1 MTISAD
7 GSGAGAALVEPNE
20 LAGSLSSM
28 STTETSAGT
37 ASAPSESTAPTPTH
51 DRGTPERAEL
61 IRLARRVDLL
71 EDDRPSHTVLSPI
84 DGEPLGL
91 MPIGT
96 TDDVTAAITGARRA
110 QRMWAET
117 STKDR
122 ARILADYADLVLD
135 HREELCDLIQ
145 LENGKSR
152 AWAFEEVADTTITAR
167 YYAKTG
173 PKLLAE
179 TGRASAFPGLI
190 RTVERHVPKGV
201 VGIISPWN
209 YPLSLAVGDALAALM
224 AGNGVVIKPDSQTPY
239 TALRAVELLEEA
251 GLPKGL
257 MRVVTGQG
265 RVVGTAIIE
274 SADYVMFTG
283 STETGKS
290 IATQSAARLVDF
302 SAELGGKN
310 AMVVTDDID
319 VERAAK
325 VATIACFANG
335 GQLCI
340 AIERI
345 YVLAEVAEQFTKAF
359 AAATRALRLGSE
371 VGYGPEM
378 GPLASADQL
387 DKMRE
392 HVTDAVSKGAT
403 VVAGG
408 DARPELAPWFHEP
421 TILTDVPASAA
432 VYREETFGPLVSI
445 YPVANVDEAIAAAND
460 TEYGLNASVL
470 CRDASRGRAIAR
482 RLRAGTVNVND
493 GYAAAWSSLD
503 APMGGMGASGVGRR
517 HGSVG
522 LLKYTESQ
530 NISTRSPL
538 LDLVQRP
545 SNPREYAERL
555 SAALRL
561 QKYLP
566 F

>member
-152 AWAFEEVADTTITAR
+152 AWAFEEVVDTTITAR

-257 MRVVTGQG
+257 MRVDTGQG

-545 SNPREYAERL
+545 SNPKEYAERL

>member
-1 MTISAD
+1 MT
-7 GSGAGAALVEPNE
+7 
-20 LAGSLSSM
+20 
-28 STTETSAGT
+28 TTEPHTAGT
-37 ASAPSESTAPTPTH
+37 TTPKGPTPTTGA
-51 DRGTPERAEL
+51 RQGSAPERPEL
-61 IRLARRVDLL
+61 NRLARRVDLL
-71 EDDRPSHTVLSPI
+71 DDDRPQHTVMSPI
-84 DGEPLGL
+84 DGSALGL

-96 TDDVTAAITGARRA
+96 VDDVTAALAGARRA

-117 STKDR
+117 STKER
-122 ARILADYADLVLD
+122 AAILADYADLVLD

-167 YYAKTG
+167 YYAKKG
-173 PKLLAE
+173 PRLLAE
-179 TGRASAFPGLI
+179 TKRASAFPGLI
-190 RTVERHVPKGV
+190 TTIERRVPKGV

-445 YPVANVDEAIAAAND
+445 YPVANVDETIAAAND

-545 SNPREYAERL
+545 SNPKEYAERL

>member
-1 MTISAD
+1 
-7 GSGAGAALVEPNE
+7 
-20 LAGSLSSM
+20 M

-37 ASAPSESTAPTPTH
+37 ASAPSESTAPTPTQ

-61 IRLARRVDLL
+61 SRLARRVDLW
-71 EDDRPSHTVLSPI
+71 EDERPAHTVLSPI

-545 SNPREYAERL
+545 SNPKEYAERL

>member
-1 MTISAD
+1 
-7 GSGAGAALVEPNE
+7 
-20 LAGSLSSM
+20 M
-28 STTETSAGT
+28 STTETSQQAAT
-37 ASAPSESTAPTPTH
+37 ASSERTATEPQTG
-51 DRGTPERAEL
+51 RGAPERAEL
-61 IRLARRVDLL
+61 NRLARRVDLL
-71 EDDRPSHTVLSPI
+71 EDDRPCHTVLSPI
-84 DGEPLGL
+84 DGKPLGL
-91 MPIGT
+91 VAIGT
-96 TDDVTAAITGARRA
+96 ADDVTAALTGARRA
-110 QRMWAET
+110 QRMWGET
-117 STKDR
+117 SAKDR
-122 ARILADYADLVLD
+122 ARVLAEYGDLVLE

-167 YYAKTG
+167 YYAKNG

-179 TGRASAFPGLI
+179 TSRASAFPGLI
-190 RTVERHVPKGV
+190 RTVERHLPKGV

-239 TALRAVELLEEA
+239 TALRAVELLEQA

-274 SADYVMFTG
+274 GADYVMFTG
-283 STETGKS
+283 STETGKA

-325 VATIACFANG
+325 LATIACFANG

-340 AIERI
+340 SIERI
-345 YVLAEVAEQFTKAF
+345 YVLEEVAKQFTEAF
-359 AAATRALRLGSE
+359 AAATKALRLGSE

-392 HVTDAVSKGAT
+392 HVTDALAKGAK

-408 DARPELAPWFHEP
+408 KARPELAPWFHEP
-421 TILTDVPASAA
+421 TILTDVPTSAA

-445 YPVANVDEAIAAAND
+445 YPVANVEEAIAAAND

-517 HGSVG
+517 HGAVG
-522 LLKYTESQ
+522 LLKYTEAQ
-530 NISTRSPL
+530 NISTRSPW

-545 SNPREYAERL
+545 SNPKEYAERL
-555 SAALRL
+555 STALKL

>member
-1 MTISAD
+1 MTTTDLDTAIAD
-7 GSGAGAALVEPNE
+7 
-20 LAGSLSSM
+20 
-28 STTETSAGT
+28 STT
-37 ASAPSESTAPTPTH
+37 PESREP
-51 DRGTPERAEL
+51 GTPPARPEL
-61 IRLARRVDLL
+61 NRLARRVDLL
-71 EDDRPSHTVLSPI
+71 DDDRPQHTVMSPI
-84 DGEPLGL
+84 DGKPLGT

-96 TDDVTAAITGARRA
+96 ADDVTAALAGARRA

-117 STKDR
+117 SPKDR
-122 ARILADYADLVLD
+122 ATILADYADLVLE

-167 YYAKTG
+167 YYASKG
-173 PKLLAE
+173 PKFLSE
-179 TGRASAFPGLI
+179 KKRGSAFPVLI
-190 RTVERHVPKGV
+190 STIERRVPKGV

-209 YPLSLAVGDALAALM
+209 YPLSLAVGDAIAALM

-274 SADYVMFTG
+274 GADYVMFTG
-283 STETGKS
+283 SSETGAK
-290 IATQSAARLVDF
+290 IAQQSAARLVDF

-310 AMVVTDDID
+310 AMVVTEDID
-319 VERAAK
+319 IERAAK
-325 VATIACFANG
+325 LATIACFANS

-340 AIERI
+340 SIERI
-345 YVLAEVAEQFTKAF
+345 YVLEAVAQPFMDAF
-359 AAATRALRLGSE
+359 AEATSALRLGSE

-378 GPLASADQL
+378 GPLASQDQL

-392 HVTDAVSKGAT
+392 HVSDAVAKGAK
-403 VVAGG
+403 VLSGG

-421 TILTDVPASAA
+421 TILTDVPDNAD
-432 VYREETFGPLVSI
+432 VYRGETFGPLVSI
-445 YPVANVDEAIAAAND
+445 YPVATVDEAIVAAND
-460 TEYGLNASVL
+460 TDYGLNASVL
-470 CRDASRGRAIAR
+470 CDNTSRGRAIAR
-482 RLRAGTVNVND
+482 RLQAGTVNVND

-503 APMGGMGASGVGRR
+503 APMGGVGISGVGRR
-517 HGSVG
+517 HGEVG
-522 LLKYTESQ
+522 LLKYTEAQ
-530 NISTRSPL
+530 NIATRSHL
-538 LDLVQRP
+538 LDVVQRP
-545 SNPREYAERL
+545 SRPKEYAERL
-555 SAALRL
+555 SAALKL

>member
-1 MTISAD
+1 
-7 GSGAGAALVEPNE
+7 
-20 LAGSLSSM
+20 
-28 STTETSAGT
+28 
-37 ASAPSESTAPTPTH
+37 
-51 DRGTPERAEL
+51 
-61 IRLARRVDLL
+61 
-71 EDDRPSHTVLSPI
+71 
-84 DGEPLGL
+84 
-91 MPIGT
+91 
-96 TDDVTAAITGARRA
+96 
-110 QRMWAET
+110 
-117 STKDR
+117 
-122 ARILADYADLVLD
+122 
-135 HREELCDLIQ
+135 
-145 LENGKSR
+145 
-152 AWAFEEVADTTITAR
+152 
-167 YYAKTG
+167 
-173 PKLLAE
+173 
-179 TGRASAFPGLI
+179 
-190 RTVERHVPKGV
+190 
-201 VGIISPWN
+201 
-209 YPLSLAVGDALAALM
+209 
-224 AGNGVVIKPDSQTPY
+224 

-545 SNPREYAERL
+545 SNPKEYAERL

>member
-1 MTISAD
+1 
-7 GSGAGAALVEPNE
+7 
-20 LAGSLSSM
+20 M
-28 STTETSAGT
+28 STTES
-37 ASAPSESTAPTPTH
+37 SQKAPTPERTATTSPSG
-51 DRGTPERAEL
+51 RGAPERAEL
-61 IRLARRVDLL
+61 NRLARRVDLL
-71 EDDRPSHTVLSPI
+71 EDDRPCHTVLSPI
-84 DGEPLGL
+84 DGQPLGL
-91 MPIGT
+91 VAIGT
-96 TDDVTAAITGARRA
+96 ADDVTAALTGARRA
-110 QRMWAET
+110 QRMWSET
-117 STKDR
+117 SAKDR
-122 ARILADYADLVLD
+122 ARVLADYADLVLD

-167 YYAKTG
+167 YYAKNG

-179 TGRASAFPGLI
+179 TSRASAFPGLI

-224 AGNGVVIKPDSQTPY
+224 AGNGVVIKPDTQTPY

-274 SADYVMFTG
+274 GADYVMFTG
-283 STETGKS
+283 STETGKA

-310 AMVVTDDID
+310 AMVVTEDID
-319 VERAAK
+319 IERAAK
-325 VATIACFANG
+325 LATIACFANG

-340 AIERI
+340 SIERI
-345 YVLAEVAEQFTKAF
+345 YVLAEVAERFTEAF
-359 AAATRALRLGSE
+359 GAATRALRLGSE

-408 DARPELAPWFHEP
+408 EARPDLAPWFHEP

-432 VYREETFGPLVSI
+432 VHREETFGPLVSI
-445 YPVANVDEAIAAAND
+445 YPVANVEEAIAAAND

-503 APMGGMGASGVGRR
+503 APMGGMGTSGVGRR
-517 HGSVG
+517 HGAGG

-530 NISTRSPL
+530 NIATRSPW

-545 SNPREYAERL
+545 SNPKEYAERL
-555 SAALRL
+555 STALRL

>member
-1 MTISAD
+1 
-7 GSGAGAALVEPNE
+7 
-20 LAGSLSSM
+20 
-28 STTETSAGT
+28 
-37 ASAPSESTAPTPTH
+37 
-51 DRGTPERAEL
+51 
-61 IRLARRVDLL
+61 
-71 EDDRPSHTVLSPI
+71 
-84 DGEPLGL
+84 
-91 MPIGT
+91 
-96 TDDVTAAITGARRA
+96 
-110 QRMWAET
+110 MWAET

-517 HGSVG
+517 HGAVG

-555 SAALRL
+555 STALRL

>member
-1 MTISAD
+1 MT
-7 GSGAGAALVEPNE
+7 
-20 LAGSLSSM
+20 
-28 STTETSAGT
+28 TTEPHTAGT
-37 ASAPSESTAPTPTH
+37 TTPKGPTPTTGA
-51 DRGTPERAEL
+51 RQGSAPERPEL
-61 IRLARRVDLL
+61 NRLARRVDLL
-71 EDDRPSHTVLSPI
+71 DDDRPQHTVMSPI
-84 DGEPLGL
+84 DGSALGL

-96 TDDVTAAITGARRA
+96 VDDVTAALAGARRA

-117 STKDR
+117 STKER
-122 ARILADYADLVLD
+122 AAILADYADLVLD

-167 YYAKTG
+167 YYAKKG
-173 PKLLAE
+173 PRLLAE
-179 TGRASAFPGLI
+179 TKRASAFPGLI
-190 RTVERHVPKGV
+190 TTIERRVPKGV

-209 YPLSLAVGDALAALM
+209 YPLSLAVGDAIAALM

-239 TALRAVELLEEA
+239 TALRAVELLEQA

-274 SADYVMFTG
+274 GADYVMFTG
-283 STETGKS
+283 SSETGAK
-290 IATQSAARLVDF
+290 IAQQSAARLVDF

-310 AMVVTDDID
+310 AMVITDDID
-319 VERAAK
+319 IERAARL
-325 VATIACFANG
+325 ATIACFANS

-340 AIERI
+340 SIERI
-345 YVLAEVAEQFTKAF
+345 YVLQEVAARFMDAF
-359 AAATRALRLGSE
+359 AEATAALRLGAE

-378 GPLASADQL
+378 GPLASQDQL

-392 HVTDAVSKGAT
+392 HVTDAVAKGAR
-403 VVAGG
+403 VLSGG
-408 DARPELAPWFHEP
+408 NARPDLAPWFHEP
-421 TILTDVPASAA
+421 TILVDVPENAD
-432 VYREETFGPLVSI
+432 VYRGETFGPLVSI
-445 YPVANVDEAIAAAND
+445 YPVANVDEAVAAAND

-470 CRDASRGRAIAR
+470 CNNASRGRAIAR
-482 RLRAGTVNVND
+482 RLQAGTVNVND
-493 GYAAAWSSLD
+493 GYAAAWSRLD
-503 APMGGMGASGVGRR
+503 APMGGVGVSGVGRR
-517 HGSVG
+517 HGAVG

-530 NISTRSPL
+530 NISTRSHL

-545 SNPREYAERL
+545 SHPKEYAERL